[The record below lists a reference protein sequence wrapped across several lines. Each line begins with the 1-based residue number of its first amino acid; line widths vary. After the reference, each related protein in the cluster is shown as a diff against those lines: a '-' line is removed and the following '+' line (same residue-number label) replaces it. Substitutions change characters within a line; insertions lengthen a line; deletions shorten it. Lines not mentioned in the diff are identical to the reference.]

1 MADDLVQQAHWGQ
14 LAGQNWAGLAR
25 LSTEETEGELTP
37 DDQSGKSTPRF
48 MTGRDIKSTEE
59 QEKDGRQFV
68 ESRQGRYVYTY
79 LEPDTSAWKRRRVRL
94 PDGSVGYRVVRP
106 VFEGALE
113 DLKRGQAPNGEPID
127 GLIVY
132 DIDRLTRDPRHLEDA
147 IETVEHHH
155 RPIIDI
161 TGTLDLLTDN
171 GRTMAR
177 VLVAVAN
184 KQSADTARRVRRNHK
199 ARRNLGIP
207 VGGTRPFGWQ
217 KDKRT
222 LNPTEAEHIRT
233 AAKRL
238 ILGADWHAIVAD
250 WNRKGVTTSKGNPW
264 TWIGLR
270 DMMRNPRL
278 CGYRSHVVIEFDP
291 ESGRETKL
299 MTIAHNDEGQPVKG
313 QWTAILTVPEW
324 EAVKELIGDGP
335 MRGGG
340 HNTRVY
346 LSSGTL
352 RCGKDECG
360 SVLRAMKAAPSRGK
374 PEGYFYYVC
383 PAKSTGRGC
392 GGVKIGG
399 PETDELLGMLVIAKY
414 EEEASKR
421 QSVKAPQEWPK
432 AAELKIVREDIAD
445 LKQARRARQISA
457 ERYYSDLA
465 EYEADEQRL
474 KKERN
479 AWQRQTLASQGEP
492 VDMAEEWH
500 RDGVTLAER
509 RSYIARTLT
518 TVVVLPVGSGRRVP
532 LRDRLVPVY
541 VEE

>member
-1 MADDLVQQAHWGQ
+1 M
-14 LAGQNWAGLAR
+14 
-25 LSTEETEGELTP
+25 STEEAEGELSS
-37 DDQSGKSTPRF
+37 DDTLDRSVPRF

-59 QEKDGRQFV
+59 QERDGRRFV
-68 ESRQGRYVYTY
+68 ESRGGRYVHTY
-79 LEPDTSAWKRRRVRL
+79 MEPDTSAWKRRRVRL
-94 PDGSVGYRVVRP
+94 PDGSTGYRVVRP

-113 DLKRGQAPNGEPID
+113 DLKRGTAANGEPID

-147 IETVEHHH
+147 IETVEHYH

-171 GRTMAR
+171 GRAMAR
-177 VLVAVAN
+177 VVVAMAN

-199 ARRNLGIP
+199 ARRDRGIP

-217 KDKRT
+217 ADKRT
-222 LNPTEAEHIRT
+222 LNPTEAECIRD
-233 AAKRL
+233 AVKRL

-250 WNRKGVTTSKGNPW
+250 WNRKGITTSKGNPW

-278 CGYRSHVVIEFDP
+278 CGYRSHVVSEFDP
-291 ESGRETKL
+291 ETGRESRH
-299 MTIAHNDEGQPVKG
+299 MTIAHDDEGKPVTG
-313 QWTAILTVPEW
+313 QWTAILKVAEW
-324 EAVKELIGDGP
+324 EAVNEIIGDGP

-340 HNTRVY
+340 HNARVY
-346 LSSGTL
+346 LASGIL
-352 RCGKDECG
+352 RCGKDDCG
-360 SVLRAMKAAPSRGK
+360 ALLRAMKAAPSRGK

-383 PAKSTGRGC
+383 PAKTTGRGC
-392 GGVKIGG
+392 GGVKVGG
-399 PETDELLGMLVIAKY
+399 PETDELIRKIVVTKY
-414 EEEASKR
+414 EEEAAEW

-432 AAELKIVREDIAD
+432 KAELEIVREDIVD
-445 LKQARRARQISA
+445 LKDARRARKISA

-492 VDMAEEWH
+492 VDMAEEWS

-509 RSYIARTLT
+509 RSYVARTLT
-518 TVVVLPVGSGRRVP
+518 ALVVLPVGSGRRVL
-532 LRDRLVPVY
+532 LRDRMVPVY
-541 VEE
+541 CKK